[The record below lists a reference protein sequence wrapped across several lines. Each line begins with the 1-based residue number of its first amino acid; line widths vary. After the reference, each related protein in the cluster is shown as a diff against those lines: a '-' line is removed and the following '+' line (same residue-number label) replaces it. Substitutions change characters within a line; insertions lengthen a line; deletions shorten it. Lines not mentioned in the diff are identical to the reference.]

1 MLLKEMMSAMDD
13 YSNSFDK
20 VMAQC
25 DAFVEAACR
34 ELETNFKE
42 AELKVLR
49 ESGTAEDLVYL
60 ESQATEGFIIRA
72 KNTLKKIKD
81 SVIEFIEKIVK
92 SIKDFFAAEKTKKA
106 IDKTQKTID
115 KNPKFK
121 NLKIKIMDT
130 DKVEKTNNK
139 FLDMV
144 DKKIAMFK
152 AGKFSSK
159 DREELENIDKNYT
172 KEIAIAVGAT
182 VTIAVAAA
190 LVILN
195 KCDCAKKAEDLKDD
209 VDSGIDLD
217 KGYTADQINVIM
229 KAENLRA
236 RIEKSKAN
244 FIARKSTNILDA
256 IRSAVTKSDIVDPT
270 LESAVEKPDDK
281 DVEEEQEPVQESTET
296 PLDAD
301 RLQAIY
307 DDIVRE
313 VEESAAVKESAD
325 PDDTEEPAEPEAPV
339 EAQESTETP
348 EKEPTSE
355 GEVTEGADDDSQYVT
370 AEEYLES
377 MEKELFGEDEEVV
390 EESTNLMTA
399 EAYLESMEAEIFGKD
414 DEEEDATVA
423 EESATEDFS
432 AESYLDEL
440 EKSIFGEE

>member
-49 ESGTAEDLVYL
+49 ESGTDEDLVYL

-81 SVIEFIEKIVK
+81 SVIEFIEKMVK
-92 SIKDFFAAEKTKKA
+92 AIKDFFAAEKTKKA

-139 FLDMV
+139 FLDMI

-159 DREELENIDKNYT
+159 DKDELENIDKNYT

-182 VTIAVAAA
+182 VTVAVAAA

-217 KGYTADQINVIM
+217 KGYTADQINTIM

-244 FIARKSTNILDA
+244 FMARKSTNILDA

-281 DVEEEQEPVQESTET
+281 DTDEDQTPVQESSET
-296 PLDAD
+296 TLDAD

-307 DDIVRE
+307 DDIVKE
-313 VEESAAVKESAD
+313 VEESVGPEEVEEPTETQEPETSVEASTEEVATESA
-325 PDDTEEPAEPEAPV
+325 
-339 EAQESTETP
+339 
-348 EKEPTSE
+348 
-355 GEVTEGADDDSQYVT
+355 DDSQYVT

-390 EESTNLMTA
+390 EESTDLMTA
-399 EAYLESMEAEIFGKD
+399 EVYLESMEAELFGKD
-414 DEEEDATVA
+414 DEEDDATVA

-432 AESYLDEL
+432 AESYLDAL